1 MKNYYILNYNET
13 FLSTQIDLN
22 QNQLDSWK
30 TIKVNLNDSICDRG
44 LKYIK
49 DTRLMPMSLVNL
61 FIGPPHVE
69 TEIHI
74 DNSIQSYA
82 INYVWGESNSVMRW
96 YQAND
101 NTIGKTEKTT
111 AGTNF
116 TKYDSDQVSLIE
128 EVEIP
133 KNKLT
138 LVRID
143 IPHQVINY
151 SNHPR
156 YCLSIRFYARLNWH
170 NIVRHVKH
178 IESLELDSEKYIP

>member
-1 MKNYYILNYNET
+1 MKNYYILNYHET

-61 FIGPPHVE
+61 FIGPPHSE
-69 TEIHI
+69 TAIHI

-82 INYVWGESNSVMRW
+82 INYVWGESNSIMRW
-96 YQAND
+96 YQTND
-101 NTIGKTEKTT
+101 NAIGKPGKTT
-111 AGTNF
+111 AGTNY
-116 TKYDSDQVSLIE
+116 TKYDSDQVFLIE
-128 EVEIP
+128 EIEIP

-151 SNHPR
+151 SAHPR
-156 YCLSIRFYARLNWH
+156 YCLSIRFHTKLKWNDVVKH
-170 NIVRHVKH
+170 INKH
-178 IESLELDSEKYIP
+178 IES